1 MFYAVYRL
9 KGLQTK
15 GLNTQKADLQQLG
28 RRAKYNP
35 WSSRTLCFLRQKI
48 DFELLFSPTPRT
60 QFSDFLFFP
69 HIL

>member
-28 RRAKYNP
+28 RRAKDNLMVK
-35 WSSRTLCFLRQKI
+35 SLEFSFLRQKI
-48 DFELLFSPTPRT
+48 EL
-60 QFSDFLFFP
+60 
-69 HIL
+69 